1 MLQNNK
7 IRKIHDV
14 GLQTHWKLK
23 SINFNKE
30 FIRTRRAVGRAVKG
44 WGVGG
49 GRKRN
54 KKGLRNIVKAFNHR
68 RAVRPRFSPTGAKR
82 QMGSIT
88 ALGGHTHTHT
98 TSTAISIKGTPQRGN
113 QTGGEMQKTEK

>member
-7 IRKIHDV
+7 IRKIHYV

-44 WGVGG
+44 WRGG
-49 GRKRN
+49 GREKEIKR
-54 KKGLRNIVKAFNHR
+54 V
-68 RAVRPRFSPTGAKR
+68 
-82 QMGSIT
+82 
-88 ALGGHTHTHT
+88 
-98 TSTAISIKGTPQRGN
+98 
-113 QTGGEMQKTEK
+113 